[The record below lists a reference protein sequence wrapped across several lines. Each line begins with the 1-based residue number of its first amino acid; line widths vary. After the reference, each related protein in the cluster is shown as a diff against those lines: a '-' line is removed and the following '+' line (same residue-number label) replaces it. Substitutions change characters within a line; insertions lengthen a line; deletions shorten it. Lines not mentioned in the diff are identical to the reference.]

1 MHGVERR
8 GSTQERCRN
17 PGMPWTFE
25 EAKEYLEGHVNFEQQ
40 SPTKEGAPSL
50 DRMRA
55 IAAAMGDPQ
64 HAAPSIHIT
73 GTNGKGS
80 TARMVTALLEAHG
93 LSVGLHTSPD
103 LERINERLSVHG
115 EPISDEAF
123 AEQLEALAEL
133 EVLTGVRPTRFD
145 LLTLAAFRW
154 FADSAVD
161 VMVNEVGLGGRWD
174 STNIADGSVAVIT
187 NVGLDHVD
195 IIGPT
200 RADIAREKSGIVKT
214 GATLV
219 LGETDPALLP
229 IFETTPASRIWLRDR
244 DFGVH
249 VNAVAVG
256 GRALDLRTPTM
267 RYEDVF
273 LSLHGAHQG
282 DNAALALAAVEAFFD
297 RPTADEVVREAF
309 GGMEIPGRFEIIGRS
324 PLVVLDGAHNAD
336 GARAAAE
343 TMDDFSVRGDRILVF
358 GTNRGH
364 EPLEMLEALDA
375 RQAKLVVATA
385 ADFPRAVPP
394 QQIVAAAESM
404 VVDAIAVDGVAA
416 AVERARADADE
427 GDLVLVTGSL
437 YVVGEARA
445 ARR

>member
-1 MHGVERR
+1 
-8 GSTQERCRN
+8 
-17 PGMPWTFE
+17 MPWSFE
-25 EAKEYLEGHVNFEQQ
+25 EAVAYLEGHVNFEQQ

-50 DRMRA
+50 DRVRA
-55 IAAAMGDPQ
+55 LAAAMGDPQ

-80 TARMVTALLEAHG
+80 TARMVTALLQTYG

-103 LERINERLSVHG
+103 LERITERLSRNG

-123 AEQLEALAEL
+123 AEQLEAIAEL

-145 LLTLAAFRW
+145 ILTLTAFRW
-154 FADSAVD
+154 FADIAVD

-200 RADIAREKSGIVKT
+200 RADIAREKSGIVKK

-244 DFGVH
+244 DFAA
-249 VNAVAVG
+249 NENTVAVG
-256 GRALDLRTPTM
+256 GRALELRTPSA

-282 DNAALALAAVEAFFD
+282 DNAAIALAAVEAFFD
-297 RPTADEVVREAF
+297 RATPDELVREAF
-309 GGMEIPGRFEIIGRS
+309 ATMEVPGRFEVIGRS
-324 PLVVLDGAHNAD
+324 PLVVLDGAHNVD
-336 GARAAAE
+336 GAEAAAE
-343 TMDDFSVRGDRILVF
+343 TMDDFSVRGDRIIVF

-364 EPLEMLEALDA
+364 DPREMLEALKA
-375 RQAKLVVATA
+375 QQAKLVIATA
-385 ADFPRAVPP
+385 ADFPRAVPAD
-394 QQIVAAAESM
+394 QIVAAAESM
-404 VVDAIAVDGVAA
+404 GVEAVAVDGVAH
-416 AVERARADADE
+416 AVARARALAGEDDM
-427 GDLVLVTGSL
+427 VVVTGSL

-445 ARR
+445 TRR

>member
-1 MHGVERR
+1 
-8 GSTQERCRN
+8 
-17 PGMPWTFE
+17 MPWSFE
-25 EAKEYLEGHVNFEQQ
+25 EAVAYLEGHVNFEQQ

-50 DRMRA
+50 DRVRA
-55 IAAAMGDPQ
+55 LAAAMGDPQ

-80 TARMVTALLEAHG
+80 TARMVTALLQTYG

-103 LERINERLSVHG
+103 LERITERLSRNG
-115 EPISDEAF
+115 EVISDEAF
-123 AEQLEALAEL
+123 AEQLEAIAEL

-145 LLTLAAFRW
+145 VLTLTAFRW
-154 FADSAVD
+154 FADIAVD

-200 RADIAREKSGIVKT
+200 RADIAREKAGIVKK

-244 DFGVH
+244 DFAANE
-249 VNAVAVG
+249 NAVAVG
-256 GRALDLRTPTM
+256 GRALELRTPST

-282 DNAALALAAVEAFFD
+282 DNAAIALAAVEAFFD
-297 RPTADEVVREAF
+297 RPTPDDLVREAF
-309 GGMEIPGRFEIIGRS
+309 ATMEVPGRFEVIGRA
-324 PLVVLDGAHNAD
+324 PLVVLDGAHNVD
-336 GARAAAE
+336 GAQAAAE
-343 TMDDFSVRGDRILVF
+343 TMDDFSVRGDRIIVF

-364 EPLEMLEALDA
+364 DPREMLEALKA
-375 RQAKLVVATA
+375 QQAKLVVATA
-385 ADFPRAVPP
+385 ADFPRAVPAD
-394 QQIVAAAESM
+394 QIVAAAESM
-404 VVDAIAVDGVAA
+404 GVEAIAVDGVAH
-416 AVERARADADE
+416 AVARARAIAGEDDV
-427 GDLVLVTGSL
+427 VLVTGSL